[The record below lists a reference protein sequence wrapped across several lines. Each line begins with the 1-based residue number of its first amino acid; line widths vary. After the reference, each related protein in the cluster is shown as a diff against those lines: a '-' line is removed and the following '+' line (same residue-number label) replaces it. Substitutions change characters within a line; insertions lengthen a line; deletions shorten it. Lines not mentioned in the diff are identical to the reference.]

1 MKKLLNFYAFE
12 VRLEDGR
19 IARYGIYS
27 KLLIGDVS
35 KFFLHYFLEDILDF
49 MYDWL
54 TWNA

>member
-27 KLLIGDVS
+27 QHLNGAVRKLYQQYD
-35 KFFLHYFLEDILDF
+35 FEDILEI
-49 MYDWL
+49 L
-54 TWNA
+54 